1 MYEVEHGIYV
11 ICNGYE
17 EATEYMSILRSK
29 DITYGIAKDRENIR
43 EHLEQSYEK
52 DKEHGFTCVKNNV
65 RIEINW
71 NPFWAIKRDG
81 KKYIYFSE
89 LKDKEGEVW

>member
-29 DITYGIAKDRENIR
+29 GITYGIARDLKRTI
-43 EHLEQSYEK
+43 EHLEQEYK
-52 DKEHGFTCVKNNV
+52 KEPIHGFTCLIANK
-65 RIEINW
+65 EIQVSW
-71 NPFWAIKRDG
+71 NPFWAIQRDNE
-81 KKYIYFSE
+81 KYIYFSE
-89 LKDKEGEVW
+89 LKNKEEEVW